1 MDGRLDEGSV
11 VLEGGANLLGGE
23 EGPDVALQDA
33 RGLGAP
39 DGEVVGVESVRIL
52 HALDDG

>member
-39 DGEVVGVESVRIL
+39 DGEVVGVESVRVL